1 MKILLIEDEPRL
13 NSFLK
18 EGMEQQGYSVDAAE
32 NGSTGLEY
40 VSTNAYDLVVL
51 DIMLPGQ
58 NGFEVLHN
66 MRQFGVR
73 TPVII
78 ISALNSSDHV
88 IQGLDAGAV
97 DYLKKPFDFGE
108 FLARIR
114 AVTRKGAPR
123 TITRY
128 KVDQLE
134 LDLVSRKVWLD
145 GNEVTLTNRELGLL
159 ELLMM
164 HCNRVVSKTE
174 IAEKVWDVNFDM
186 GSNVIEVHISQLR
199 RKLRDDIIHTR
210 VGLGY
215 VIEGSLL
222 TQ

>member
-145 GNEVTLTNRELGLL
+145 GKEVTLTNRELGLL

-210 VGLGY
+210 VGMGY